1 MIHRSI
7 PLAVKIAPLMTRR
20 LIPWPTLAVA
30 GLAFLG
36 VPEAGAVADA
46 KSQWRCQQG
55 DDGGWVCDAA
65 ALPPG
70 PFPATARAPIYK
82 KPPSR
87 RVEEAKRGQVIPQ
100 GGQSL
105 AQAEL
110 NWVPRRAL
118 PTEVAETLEPW
129 CGGAYQPYVWPED
142 VLAVDPKS
150 AVIGLTADE
159 ASYTLGEAAELS
171 GAVQLEQGARR
182 VFAGAAHYDAVERR
196 LALEEGV
203 SLEEPG
209 LLVRGDSAKVDL
221 ESGDAELTG
230 ARFVLYDGGY
240 RGSAETFRR
249 TGGKLEIDQARF
261 TRCAPG
267 DQAWVLAAGH
277 IEIPEGENFATA
289 RNARLKVRGVPI
301 FWAPYLKVPVSNAR
315 QSGWLFPRMGAT
327 GSNGVDVSAPYYFNL
342 APNYDATF
350 IPRYMSERGVLAE
363 GEFRHRSAR
372 SENILGAAYM
382 PEDNQYNGQL
392 SFDEFEEQILA
403 AEAPPG
409 IFQTT
414 DRWLLQAKHQGVWL
428 PGLSTAV
435 DFAAVSDRDY
445 FRDLGTDL
453 GVTSKVQL
461 DRYAEVKLQ
470 AGNTRMRLWAED
482 IQLLEEG
489 LPEAYRRLPQLD
501 AAFRSRVFNT
511 PLVFGYDLQY
521 ANFDRSDAQAL
532 DAEGVTGTRTHI
544 APRLVLPFERSWG
557 FLRSEVAYQLT
568 SYKLS
573 NRVAGQEEAPHRGL
587 PTASVD
593 AGLRFERDLGLGGKR
608 FLQTLEPRL
617 YYLYIED
624 EDQSALPLFDSTSL
638 TFGHEQL
645 FRENRFASLDRIGD
659 ANQVTAALTSRLLSL
674 ANGAELLTATVGR
687 IAYFDD
693 QDVTLTPQEAP
704 AQDSASGWVSDLVLR
719 LGSGLDARALWVW
732 DSPSSVRDQSMVQ
745 LRYRPDGRRVFNLSY
760 RTRGAGIKQAD
771 AAFSWPV
778 SSHLALIARYYYDLE
793 ESSLIEAFGGFQ
805 YDDCC
810 WRLRVVARSFERPFD
825 VINPNDTD
833 RESGVFFD
841 VLMKGLAGFDSG
853 VDSILSNG
861 IRGYEEPINGAVS
874 L

>member
-1 MIHRSI
+1 MIHPDRLQADENAVLMIKRAHRSV
-7 PLAVKIAPLMTRR
+7 LTFAALS
-20 LIPWPTLAVA
+20 
-30 GLAFLG
+30 FLG
-36 VPEAGAVADA
+36 SGAAWAVDTS
-46 KSQWRCQQG
+46 KSQWRCG
-55 DDGGWVCDAA
+55 TAEDGSWACEAA
-65 ALPPG
+65 ELSPG
-70 PFPATARAPIYK
+70 PFPAMARAPIYK
-82 KPPSR
+82 KPPSQR
-87 RVEEAKRGQVIPQ
+87 REEAKRGQVIPQ
-100 GGQSL
+100 GGQSY

-129 CGGAYQPYVWPED
+129 CGGAYQPYEWPEE
-142 VLAVDPKS
+142 VLALDPKT

-159 ASYTLGEAAELS
+159 ASYTLGDAAELS

-182 VFAGAAHYDAVERR
+182 VFAGAAHYDAVTRR

-209 LLVRGDSAKVDL
+209 LLVRGSEAKVDL
-221 ESGDAELTG
+221 ESGDAELTK
-230 ARFVLYDGGY
+230 ARFALYEGGY

-249 TGGKLEIDQARF
+249 SDGKLEIERAQF

-267 DQAWVLAAGH
+267 DNAWALAAGH
-277 IEIPEGENFATA
+277 IEIPEGESFAKA
-289 RNARLKVRGVPI
+289 RNARLKVRNVPV
-301 FWAPYLKVPVSNAR
+301 FWAPYLKVPVSNER
-315 QSGWLFPRMGAT
+315 QSGWLFPRAGAT
-327 GSNGVDVSAPYYFNL
+327 GSNGFDISAPYYLNL
-342 APNYDATF
+342 APNMDATLT
-350 IPRYMSERGVLAE
+350 PRYMSERGVLGE
-363 GEFRHRSAR
+363 GEFRYRSGKT
-372 SENILGAAYM
+372 ENVLGAAFM

-392 SFDEFEEQILA
+392 SFDEFEERILS
-403 AEAPPG
+403 AEAGPG
-409 IFQTT
+409 VFQTT
-414 DRWLLQAKHQGVWL
+414 DRWLIQAKHEGVWL
-428 PGLSTAV
+428 PGLSTTV

-461 DRYAEVKLQ
+461 DRMAEMKLQ
-470 AGNTRMRLWAED
+470 AGGTRMRLWAED

-501 AAFRSRVFNT
+501 AAFRSRVLKT
-511 PLVFGYDLQY
+511 PLIFGYDLQY
-521 ANFDRSDAQAL
+521 AAFDRSDAQAT
-532 DAEGVTGTRTHI
+532 ETITGTRTHI

-573 NRVAGQEEAPHRGL
+573 NRLAGQEETPHRGL
-587 PTASVD
+587 PTASLD
-593 AGLRFERDLGLGGKR
+593 AGLRFERDLGLGGGR
-608 FLQTLEPRL
+608 FLQTVEPRL

-624 EDQSALPLFDSTSL
+624 EDQSALPIFDSTPL

-645 FRENRFASLDRIGD
+645 FRENRFAGIDRIGD

-674 ANGAELLTATVGR
+674 NNGAELLTATVGR

-693 QDVTLTPQEAP
+693 QNVTLGDDAP
-704 AQDSASGWVSDLVLR
+704 VDDSASGWVSDLVLR

-760 RTRGAGIKQAD
+760 RTRGGDIEQAD
-771 AAFSWPV
+771 AAFTWPV
-778 SSHLALIARYYYDLE
+778 SNHLALIGRYYYDLE
-793 ESSLIEAFGGFQ
+793 ESSLIEAFGGLQ

-861 IRGYEEPINGAVS
+861 IRGYEEPVNGAVS